1 MKNAI
6 YLAASHDCAANLAG
20 EAYLLT
26 LEYDHI
32 LFLWVNDPCI
42 VIGRYQN
49 PFAECNLKNMEEDK
63 VQLVRRQSGGGAVY
77 HDQGNLCFTLIG
89 NKHTTTKE
97 ENFALVLKALASLG
111 LECELSGRND
121 ILLNGK
127 KISGNAFQTTATKFC
142 HHGNAFGQQRP
153 FGDEQLPYPPVRT
166 SSPQGCEVGCLTSGK
181 LKEGRAD
188 ITNEMVQAA
197 LVDAFNAAY
206 GHTEV
211 QPIDFK
217 TLPQAQENY
226 HRFGDL
232 SVILEKTPQ
241 FTHSFTH
248 RFEWGEATLHLQ
260 VEKGIIS
267 EVRMFTDALDTSIVD
282 RTIAILGNVPYSHKA
297 LEELH
302 KKASKPIL
310 PACSLIWFRCFSVR

>member
-6 YLAASHDCAANLAG
+6 YLATSHDGAANLAG

-49 PFAECNLKNMEEDK
+49 PFAECNLKNMEEQK

-89 NKHTTTKE
+89 NKNTTTKE

-111 LECELSGRND
+111 LTCELSGRND

-142 HHGNAFGQQRP
+142 HHGT
-153 FGDEQLPYPPVRT
+153 LLV
-166 SSPQGCEVGCLTSGK
+166 SSDLSVMSNYLTPSSNKLASKAVKSVASRVGN

-188 ITNEMVQAA
+188 ITNEMVQTA

-206 GHTEV
+206 GQTETT
-211 QPIDFK
+211 PIDFK

-260 VEKGIIS
+260 VEKGVIS

-282 RTIAILGNVPYSHKA
+282 RAVAILSGAQYNQKA
-297 LEELH
+297 LEELAQTSGQADL
-302 KKASKPIL
+302 ASL
-310 PACSLIWFRCFSVR
+310 LAHVVSLL

>member
-142 HHGNAFGQQRP
+142 HHGT
-153 FGDEQLPYPPVRT
+153 LLV
-166 SSPQGCEVGCLTSGK
+166 SSDLSVMSNYLTPSSNKLASKAVKSVASRVGN

-188 ITNEMVQAA
+188 ITNEMVQTA

-206 GHTEV
+206 GQTEV
-211 QPIDFK
+211 TPIDFK

-248 RFEWGEATLHLQ
+248 RFEWGEATLHL
-260 VEKGIIS
+260 
-267 EVRMFTDALDTSIVD
+267 
-282 RTIAILGNVPYSHKA
+282 P
-297 LEELH
+297 
-302 KKASKPIL
+302 
-310 PACSLIWFRCFSVR
+310 SVK

>member
-142 HHGNAFGQQRP
+142 HHGT
-153 FGDEQLPYPPVRT
+153 LLV
-166 SSPQGCEVGCLTSGK
+166 SSDLSVMSNYLTPSSNKLASKAVKSVASRVGN

-297 LEELH
+297 LEELAQ
-302 KKASKPIL
+302 KSEQADLASL
-310 PACSLIWFRCFSVR
+310 LTHMVSLL

>member
-6 YLAASHDCAANLAG
+6 YLATSHDCAANLAG

-49 PFAECNLKNMEEDK
+49 PFAECNLKNMEEQK

-89 NKHTTTKE
+89 NKNTTTKE

-111 LECELSGRND
+111 LSCELSGRND

-142 HHGNAFGQQRP
+142 HHGT
-153 FGDEQLPYPPVRT
+153 LLV
-166 SSPQGCEVGCLTSGK
+166 SSDLSVMSNYLTPSSNKLASKAVKSVASRVGN

-188 ITNEMVQAA
+188 ITNEMVQTA

-206 GHTEV
+206 GQTETT
-211 QPIDFK
+211 PIDFK

-260 VEKGIIS
+260 VEKGVIS

-282 RTIAILGNVPYSHKA
+282 RAVAILSGAQYNQKA
-297 LEELH
+297 LEELAQTSGQADL
-302 KKASKPIL
+302 ASL
-310 PACSLIWFRCFSVR
+310 LAHVVSLL

>member
-6 YLAASHDCAANLAG
+6 YLATSHDCAANLAG

-49 PFAECNLKNMEEDK
+49 PFAECNLKNMEKHK

-89 NKHTTTKE
+89 NKNTTTKE

-111 LECELSGRND
+111 LTCELSGRND

-142 HHGNAFGQQRP
+142 HHGT
-153 FGDEQLPYPPVRT
+153 LLV
-166 SSPQGCEVGCLTSGK
+166 SSDLSVMSNYLTPSSNKLASKAVKSVASRVGN

-188 ITNEMVQAA
+188 ITNEMVQTA

-206 GHTEV
+206 GQTEV
-211 QPIDFK
+211 TPIDFK

-248 RFEWGEATLHLQ
+248 RFAWGEATLHLQ
-260 VEKGIIS
+260 VEKGVIS

-282 RTIAILGNVPYSHKA
+282 RAVAILSGAQYNQKA
-297 LEELH
+297 LEELAQTSGQADL
-302 KKASKPIL
+302 ASL
-310 PACSLIWFRCFSVR
+310 LAHVVSLL